1 MRKSSQKRNRS
12 QVSSPVSS
20 PVDPPSTRWAKG
32 GRTRCSP
39 PLPAPPSATPPRR
52 CKLSDDAIVML
63 FREVRCS
70 ISTIKR
76 WARGLP
82 THNLN
87 DRHLATA
94 CQKLGIKILAPW
106 VLVETLGGVATERS
120 GSSV

>member
-1 MRKSSQKRNRS
+1 MRRKARTRSRS
-12 QVSSPVSS
+12 QVSSPVTSTS
-20 PVDPPSTRWAKG
+20 CPPATRWANG
-32 GRTRCSP
+32 GRARCSP
-39 PLPAPPSATPPRR
+39 PAPPPAPATLPRR

-76 WARGLP
+76 WSRGLP
-82 THNLN
+82 THSLN

-94 CQKLGIKILAPW
+94 CQKLGIKILVPW
-106 VLVETLGGVATERS
+106 VLVETLGGVATEIA